1 MITYEQAR
9 DLVRKSFEPE
19 WSDGSFYL
27 DDRTVLEND
36 ELYVFRI
43 GPRELLVDGDISYAR
58 FGGGVPAVVK
68 ANGNLVVIPEVRM
81 IELAGS
87 LRIRSNS

>member
-9 DLVRKSFEPE
+9 DLVRQLFEPD
-19 WSDGSFYL
+19 WTDGTFHL

-43 GPRELLVDGDISYAR
+43 GPRELLVDGDLSYAR
-58 FGGGVPAVVK
+58 YGGAVPAVVK
-68 ANGNLVVIPEVRM
+68 ATENVVLIPEVRM
-81 IELAGS
+81 VELAAS

>member
-1 MITYEQAR
+1 MISYEQAR
-9 DLVRKSFEPE
+9 DLVRQSFEPD
-19 WSDGSFYL
+19 WSDGAFYL

-43 GPRELLVDGDISYAR
+43 GPRELLVDGDQTYAR
-58 FGGGVPAVVK
+58 FGGGVAAVVK
-68 ANGNLVVIPEVRM
+68 ATGNLVVIPEVRM
-81 IELAGS
+81 IELAGT

>member
-1 MITYEQAR
+1 VITYEQAR
-9 DLVRKSFEPE
+9 DVVRKSFEPD
-19 WSDGSFYL
+19 WTDGTFYL

-43 GPRELLVDGDISYAR
+43 GPRELLVDGDLSFAR
-58 FGGGVPAVVK
+58 YGGAVPAVVK
-68 ANGNLVVIPEVRM
+68 ASGNLVLIPEIRM
-81 IELAGS
+81 IDLAGS